1 METVAVVLMVLG
13 LIGVGSALVV
23 LVRLRG
29 PLERLGEQVDRVA
42 RRVEALPPD
51 LSRVFGNR
59 DRHIISVG
67 LLNLFELAHRET
79 WVARPLSVLTPRLL
93 RDIIHRAL
101 VGRVREN
108 LAAQVERVRMVPRLI
123 SSPSRDRSCYLTLF
137 YIKTVPRSLRTA

>member
-1 METVAVVLMVLG
+1 M
-13 LIGVGSALVV
+13 
-23 LVRLRG
+23 
-29 PLERLGEQVDRVA
+29 
-42 RRVEALPPD
+42 
-51 LSRVFGNR
+51 FGNR

>member
-1 METVAVVLMVLG
+1 
-13 LIGVGSALVV
+13 
-23 LVRLRG
+23 
-29 PLERLGEQVDRVA
+29 
-42 RRVEALPPD
+42 
-51 LSRVFGNR
+51 VFGNR

-123 SSPSRDRSCYLTLF
+123 SSPSRDRSRYLTLF

>member
-1 METVAVVLMVLG
+1 MWRHGTVAVVLMVLG

-29 PLERLGEQVDRVA
+29 QLERLGEQVDRVA

-59 DRHIISVG
+59 DRHIISVE

-108 LAAQVERVRMVPRLI
+108 LAASGVEADVRLHRVRYKIMKGRG
-123 SSPSRDRSCYLTLF
+123 
-137 YIKTVPRSLRTA
+137 

>member
-13 LIGVGSALVV
+13 LLGVGLAVV
-23 LVRLRG
+23 ALVRLRAE
-29 PLERLGEQVDRVA
+29 LARLAEQADRVA

-51 LSRVFGNR
+51 LSRVFGNH
-59 DRHIISVG
+59 DRHIISVE

-93 RDIIHRAL
+93 RDLIHRAV

-108 LAAQVERVRMVPRLI
+108 LAASGVEAEVRLHRVR
-123 SSPSRDRSCYLTLF
+123 
-137 YIKTVPRSLRTA
+137 